1 MQLRYFLPPYH
12 LAKLVGNQERKL
24 FHSKDINNIAT
35 KTLDEIASQ
44 EEIGCSTTIGIEASP
59 RPNLLP
65 TASLYGVTKQLGGTL
80 DPLPIGPNNRY
91 IN

>member
-12 LAKLVGNQERKL
+12 LAKLVGNQEGK
-24 FHSKDINNIAT
+24 FFNSKDINNIAT